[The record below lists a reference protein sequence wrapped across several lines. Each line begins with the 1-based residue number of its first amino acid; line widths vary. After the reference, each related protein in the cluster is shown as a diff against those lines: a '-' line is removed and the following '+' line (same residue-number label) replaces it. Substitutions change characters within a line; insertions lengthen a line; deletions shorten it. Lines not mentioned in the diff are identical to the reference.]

1 MVQSVNKIF
10 EDIKKVVGTTKILTP
25 IHSLYPG
32 FNPEHWEK
40 NETIMNE
47 MELEKETM
55 DLENKM
61 VSVQGW
67 SLVKFSQHFPM
78 IYLANLNFALETM
91 KTTVSPI
98 PKPPKFYTAPETELS
113 YACAVYLPL
122 SIPLYPY
129 SLLTSTCAFSFIFLP
144 AS

>member
-1 MVQSVNKIF
+1 MEMEI
-10 EDIKKVVGTTKILTP
+10 
-25 IHSLYPG
+25 
-32 FNPEHWEK
+32 
-40 NETIMNE
+40 E

-113 YACAVYLPL
+113 YACAVYPIAHVRSQFTMILGGGRGEVDLLRTWLESKTTGL
-122 SIPLYPY
+122 SPECSGAKPNISRVDLIP
-129 SLLTSTCAFSFIFLP
+129 FL
-144 AS
+144 SVDGQ